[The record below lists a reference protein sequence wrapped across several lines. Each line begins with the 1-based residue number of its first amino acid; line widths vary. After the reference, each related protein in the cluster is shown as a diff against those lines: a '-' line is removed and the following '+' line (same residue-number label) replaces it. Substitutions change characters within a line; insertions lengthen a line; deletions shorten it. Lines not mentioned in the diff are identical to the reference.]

1 MTGRERVLDSAP
13 MSGEWWGFIFLML
26 IMKVPI
32 AYLAGVVWYACKPP
46 DPPEPAVKLVETPGP
61 EPLCP
66 WRLRHRGSVGPG
78 RPPVHSPRVGRSPH
92 LARAYARHE

>member
-1 MTGRERVLDSAP
+1 

-46 DPPEPAVKLVETPGP
+46 DPPEPAVKLVEEP
-61 EPLCP
+61 EPEPRCP
-66 WRLRHRGSVGPG
+66 WRVRRRHPIGPRGTRLRR
-78 RPPVHSPRVGRSPH
+78 RPVRRPTRVSH
-92 LARAYARHE
+92 AYAERK

>member
-1 MTGRERVLDSAP
+1 

-46 DPPEPAVKLVETPGP
+46 DPPEPAVKLVEVP
-61 EPLCP
+61 EPAPLCP
-66 WRLRHRGSVGPG
+66 WRLRRHELDGPRRP
-78 RPPVHSPRVGRSPH
+78 RPPARRVRRSPRVSH
-92 LARAYARHE
+92 AYARRT

>member
-1 MTGRERVLDSAP
+1 

-46 DPPEPAVKLVETPGP
+46 DPPEPALKLVEAPEP

-66 WRLRHRGSVGPG
+66 WRLSRREPT
-78 RPPVHSPRVGRSPH
+78 RPHHPPAPSPRVCRSPRVSH
-92 LARAYARHE
+92 AYARHE

>member
-1 MTGRERVLDSAP
+1 

-46 DPPEPAVKLVETPGP
+46 DPPEPAVKLAEAP
-61 EPLCP
+61 EPPPTCP
-66 WRLRHRGSVGPG
+66 WRLRRREPVGPR
-78 RPPVHSPRVGRSPH
+78 RPPAPTRRAGASPRVSH
-92 LARAYARHE
+92 AYARRE

>member
-1 MTGRERVLDSAP
+1 

-46 DPPEPAVKLVETPGP
+46 DPPEPARMLVEDP
-61 EPLCP
+61 ESAPDCP
-66 WRLRHRGSVGPG
+66 WRLHRRDPDRPRRP
-78 RPPVHSPRVGRSPH
+78 RPPARRLRSSPRV
-92 LARAYARHE
+92 ATAYARRR

>member
-1 MTGRERVLDSAP
+1 

-46 DPPEPAVKLVETPGP
+46 DPPEPARQLVEAPGP

-66 WRLRHRGSVGPG
+66 WRPRHRRTVGPR
-78 RPPVHSPRVGRSPH
+78 RPLVHSPRSGRLPRA
-92 LARAYARHE
+92 ARAYAKHE